1 MGILKWGN
9 PHHVTQ
15 QEIPMLD
22 QLLNEHKDTLINALT
37 TKLGVN
43 NDQAGGF
50 LIKVLPMIEQLLGD
64 GKLDMSAL
72 LKGDL
77 GAVKNSLDLDML
89 GGLLGGGKE
98 RAEQGIDAIADP
110 ISKEL
115 DKLDDPIGMLG
126 GLLGDDSGDL
136 MSKAKKGL
144 GGLLG

>member
-1 MGILKWGN
+1 
-9 PHHVTQ
+9 
-15 QEIPMLD
+15 MLD

-37 TKLGVN
+37 SKLGVN
-43 NDQAGGF
+43 KDQAGGF

-64 GKLDMSAL
+64 GKLDMSAV

>member
-37 TKLGVN
+37 SKLGVN
-43 NDQAGGF
+43 KDQAGGF

-64 GKLDMSAL
+64 GKLDMSAV